1 MQRRYGAYAAL
12 LAIFVLLFS
21 GCDALIS
28 NAFKEV
34 NLGQPSA
41 EKLKEADAATLLE
54 DSGISTGSVSDAFI
68 ETIVDDTETMN
79 AVLETL
85 QATVDDP
92 TAAPSDVQAAQ
103 ALILDIKLADIG
115 ADEVADNLNTAIG
128 ELTNLASE
136 DGGEDIEPAD
146 IIDALLPPSLAD
158 DPDKLAEFIDNIEAL
173 AGDVDTLAA
182 KIDDNGGTVAEGLDI
197 ATMAQTA
204 AIVKFVEIV
213 DPAVGY
219 ATTGEAIADLVE
231 DLKDPDFEPDMNDYF
246 ASEPDIASLAD
257 DPTLQTLFTAAGM
270 GDLLEQLSGG
280 DS

>member
-1 MQRRYGAYAAL
+1 MRRRYGAYAAL

-28 NAFKEV
+28 NAFKEA

-41 EKLKEADAATLLE
+41 EKIKEADAATLLE
-54 DSGISTGSVSDAFI
+54 DSGISTGSVSDTFI
-68 ETIVDDTETMN
+68 ETIVNNDETMA
-79 AVLETL
+79 AVLATL
-85 QATVDDP
+85 NTTVTEG
-92 TAAPSDVQAAQ
+92 TAEEAQAAQ

-128 ELTNLASE
+128 EFANLASE

-158 DPDKLAEFIDNIEAL
+158 DPDELADFIDNIEAL

-182 KIDDNGGTVAEGLDI
+182 KIDANGGTVAEGLDI

-204 AIVKFVEIV
+204 AIVKFIDIV

-231 DLKDPDFEPDMNDYF
+231 DLKEPDFEPDMNDYF